1 MLTAGDEAGERE
13 KRLAEARKWASR
25 TFTDSRLVEAAMHV
39 VHSLEELARVTETRD
54 ELIRIEHLSCERG
67 NRLARDLD
75 TALADLK
82 RVEAER
88 DRAQGLGR
96 NLAEMLTRAESERDS
111 AIASRNTWAEKASQL
126 REALESTS
134 ELLAESGC
142 FDNGETAGREGCEC
156 TACAQVR
163 DNQQVLAA
171 TEARV
176 FSEGERPITPTNE
189 TPEQR
194 WERMRA
200 WASMHL
206 PVAEPKP

>member
-1 MLTAGDEAGERE
+1 MAHTPGDEGGER
-13 KRLAEARKWASR
+13 
-25 TFTDSRLVEAAMHV
+25 
-39 VHSLEELARVTETRD
+39 
-54 ELIRIEHLSCERG
+54 
-67 NRLARDLD
+67 
-75 TALADLK
+75 
-82 RVEAER
+82 AER
-88 DRAQGLGR
+88 DDWKR
-96 NLAEMLTRAESERDS
+96 RAEVAEEALSISAATIEWS
-111 AIASRNTWAEKASQL
+111 KGVEALGAIASRNAWAEKASQL